1 LLPLGDSKADDP
13 KATVAPLPGELVPN
27 PEVTFATGIDAR
39 DQKPST
45 PMDPNEKVDE
55 PTQQATSAEKRRRY
69 LMLSVMQRT
78 RRMSWSE

>member
-1 LLPLGDSKADDP
+1 
-13 KATVAPLPGELVPN
+13 VYI
-27 PEVTFATGIDAR
+27 FAAGLDAR
-39 DQKPST
+39 DRKPPT

>member
-1 LLPLGDSKADDP
+1 LPKVHSKTDDP
-13 KATVAPLPGELVPN
+13 KVTVARLPVELVPN
-27 PEVTFATGIDAR
+27 PLVVFAARLDAR